1 MNADRD
7 YRVII
12 HKASGS
18 TFAVGDVLVE
28 FENVK
33 NIGYADYLND
43 VGEAFFTIMQDDPK
57 LAGVRSYEGVAHVK
71 ILRSGSVVWR
81 GLLSEHEATA
91 SDVVFYAYGY
101 EGPLFWLQTDWNQT
115 WKDKQIDTIVSALWT
130 RAKTDLT
137 YSQLGFVTTGTIQ
150 APVTTSGGSTAIV
163 LPLYKTYYKRI
174 LFALKEL
181 VAISTSDTT
190 NVCFFEMDYTNSETD
205 NAVTF
210 NFWKNAST
218 DTNLVFEYGVN
229 VRNFEE
235 RYAPLMGRNDI
246 LGVGSGARN
255 QLYRVRDQESSGTFG
270 YTNFGRRQE
279 PVYLSWVRDED
290 DLTRVIGLRAAR
302 ALRSDV
308 DVSLYMMPDALRPWR
323 ASNSKYSLGDRV
335 RVRID
340 KGVTQIDKLMMMVG
354 QQVFATRG
362 HEVVIPIMQEKGG
375 V

>member
-1 MNADRD
+1 MDASRR
-7 YRVII
+7 YRVIV
-12 HKASGS
+12 HKPSGS
-18 TFAVGDVLVE
+18 TFAVGDVLAE

-33 NIGYADYLND
+33 NIGYAEYLND
-43 VGEAFFTIMQDDPK
+43 VGEAFFTLNQDDAK
-57 LAGVRSYEGVAHVK
+57 LDGVRTYEGTAHVK
-71 ILRSGSVVWR
+71 ILRNGETVWR
-81 GLLSEHEATA
+81 GILSEHEATA
-91 SDVVFYAYGY
+91 DDVVFYAYGY

-115 WKDKQIDTIVSALWT
+115 WKNAQIDTIVSALWT

-137 YSQLGFVTTGTIQ
+137 YSQLGFATTGTIQ

-163 LPLYKTYYKRI
+163 LPLYKAYYKRI

-181 VAISTSDTT
+181 TAISTSDTT
-190 NVCFFEMDYTNSETD
+190 NVCFFETTYTNTATD

-210 NFWKNAST
+210 NFWKNRST
-218 DTNLVFEYGVN
+218 DRAIVLEYGVN

-235 RYAPLMGRNDI
+235 RYVPIMGRNDI

-255 QLYRVRDQESSGTFG
+255 QLYRVRDTQQTGTFG
-270 YTNFGRRQE
+270 YESFGRRQE

-290 DLTRVIGLRAAR
+290 DLTRVIALRAAR

-308 DVSLYMMPDALRPWR
+308 DVSLYMVPDALRPWR
-323 ASNSKYSLGDRV
+323 ATSSGYALGDRV

-340 KGVTQIDKLMMMVG
+340 KGVTQIDKLMMVVG
-354 QQVFATRG
+354 EQVFATRG
-362 HEVVIPIMQEKGG
+362 HEVVIPLMQEKGG